1 MQARK
6 DMDPKFQWDFTH
18 MYASDEAWEAE
29 LNAIEQDLPKI
40 AAIEGTLGNSRE
52 SFKAG
57 IDTVNGIAQRLEKA
71 YIYAN
76 LHRCADGSETKHQE
90 MDGKAT
96 NVYVQFSTMLAFFEP
111 EILAIPEE
119 KLSEFLAPDEMKP
132 YRFTIENITRT
143 RAHCLPAQRERML
156 AMMGDAALGA
166 QDG

>member
-29 LNAIEQDLPKI
+29 LNAIAADLPKI
-40 AAIEGTLGNSRE
+40 AAVEGTLGNSRE

-57 IDTVNGIAQRLEKA
+57 IDTVYEIGQRLEKA

-76 LHRCADGSETKHQE
+76 LHRCADGSDPKHQE
-90 MDGKAT
+90 MDGKAIS
-96 NVYVQFSTMLAFFEP
+96 VYVQFSSALAFMDP

-119 KLSEFLAPDEMKP
+119 KLNEFLASK
-132 YRFTIENITRT
+132 
-143 RAHCLPAQRERML
+143 Q
-156 AMMGDAALGA
+156 
-166 QDG
+166 Q